1 MTYIL
6 AKQRDKDAVEAFRNY
21 REYLRRNQNAF
32 PVGGYELAHAEWY
45 FNFGDHKCPHDGWLK
60 KIEIIENAEG
70 ERQQYRTVT
79 IRITLLNAY
88 HSGEIIFMYPE
99 VYSYSLGASHVFQG
113 HDDWR
118 YDQFRVNEKGHLIHE
133 IEWAG
138 YGAANSWIIEAN
150 DVVYAYS
157 ESKGT

>member
-21 REYLRRNQNAF
+21 REYLWRNQNAF
-32 PVGGYELAHAEWY
+32 PVGGYELAHSEWY

-157 ESKGT
+157 ENKGT

>member
-6 AKQRDKDAVEAFRNY
+6 AKQRDEDVVEAFRNY
-21 REYLRRNQNAF
+21 REYLRRNQDAF
-32 PVGGYELAHAEWY
+32 PVGGYELAQSEWY

-60 KIEIIENAEG
+60 KSEIIENAEG

-79 IRITLLNAY
+79 IKITLLNAY
-88 HSGEIIFMYPE
+88 HSGEITFMYPE
-99 VYSYSLGASHVFQG
+99 VYSYSLGASNVFQG

-118 YDQFRVNEKGHLIHE
+118 YDEFRVNEKGHLIHE

-138 YGAANSWIIEAN
+138 YGSASSWIIEAN
-150 DVVYAYS
+150 DVLYTYS
-157 ESKGT
+157 EN